1 MDVFILYSVRS
12 SGEIVLRSSPL
23 ELFILRFKLHDD
35 KLFVSIIVMLSL
47 FLLSDPN
54 ILCRRHLIFFSYIF
68 QHLYP
73 DLGHLMQVQ
82 KQLQLRINA
91 HRKYLQTILEKAKE
105 ALASHIEASPGLA
118 ARHADL
124 TELASKVNSESVN
137 ISFPPLT
144 LPSLPTYSADAEL
157 FDLPRQQSHVS
168 HCSLQK
174 SCVSEVA
181 GIP

>member
-1 MDVFILYSVRS
+1 MATTTTTLPRVTRDFQITEVIRIQMEVQRRLQ
-12 SGEIVLRSSPL
+12 EQL
-23 ELFILRFKLHDD
+23 E
-35 KLFVSIIVMLSL
+35 
-47 FLLSDPN
+47 
-54 ILCRRHLIFFSYIF
+54 
-68 QHLYP
+68 
-73 DLGHLMQVQ
+73 VQ